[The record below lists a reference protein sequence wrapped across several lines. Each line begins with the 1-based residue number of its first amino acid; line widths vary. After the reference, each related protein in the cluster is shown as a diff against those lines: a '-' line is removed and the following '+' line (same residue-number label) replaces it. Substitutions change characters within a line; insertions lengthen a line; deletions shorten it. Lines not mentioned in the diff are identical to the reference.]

1 MEVRLLGGFCVV
13 ASSVACLNILS
24 DFVALRRRLGAD
36 SAVAGADARQR
47 RAGGSTGIPGPRGWR
62 GAGSKR
68 RGADSGAI
76 GQDAASGR

>member
-1 MEVRLLGGFCVV
+1 VEVRPLGGFCVV

-24 DFVALRRRLGAD
+24 DFVALRRRPGAD

-47 RAGGSTGIPGPRGWR
+47 RAGGSTGPRGWR
-62 GAGSKR
+62 DAGSKR